1 MKASARQALNSGDTE
16 TRVGLRSRHL
26 GHPRRSNF
34 LAEPKIPTLL
44 PPAASDSASN
54 KLKEKKPGSRNKT
67 RSLVA
72 INPTAEQSTYRT
84 QNSVRTTPA
93 TSVALAARE
102 QVRQGLDPTTEKK
115 IAKAKNLEAGQN
127 TFEVIAKEWVSKHA
141 GSWTESYSEKVR
153 GLLHANLTP
162 RIGSIPI
169 SRITAVMLVD
179 AVRPIEA
186 RGAVEQAARALRWAK
201 AICRYAVA
209 TGRLT
214 SSPLADV
221 LATDILE
228 PRRTRSHPHL
238 TAAELG
244 DFLRQL
250 HDYQGRPETR
260 IAVQLLLLT
269 FVRTGE
275 LRAAQWNE
283 FDLDRQEWCIPAE
296 RMKMRAP
303 HWVPLSTR
311 ATTLLQELREF
322 SGYSAY
328 LFPNHGKHP
337 YMSEN
342 TINKAIAGIGY
353 KGRVVGHGF
362 RATAST
368 ILNESGRFSP
378 DVIERQLAHK
388 EQNEVRAAYH
398 RSEYRDERKKLM
410 QWWAEFLDAKQ
421 RGGEVVVLG
430 RSA

>member
-1 MKASARQALNSGDTE
+1 MLTDVSLRNAKPREKRYKLFDGK
-16 TRVGLRSRHL
+16 GLYLEVYPEGGRYWRL
-26 GHPRRSNF
+26 KYR
-34 LAEPKIPTLL
+34 LAG
-44 PPAASDSASN
+44 
-54 KLKEKKPGSRNKT
+54 KEKRF
-67 RSLVA
+67 A
-72 INPTAEQSTYRT
+72 IGVYPEIRIARARE
-84 QNSVRTTPA
+84 
-93 TSVALAARE
+93 VALAARE

-115 IAKAKNLEAGQN
+115 IAKARNVEDRQN
-127 TFEVIAKEWVSKHA
+127 TFEVIAIEWVAKHT
-141 GSWTESYSEKVR
+141 GSWAASYSEKVR
-153 GLLHANLTP
+153 GILNANLYP

-221 LATDILE
+221 LATDVLKS
-228 PRRTRSHPHL
+228 RKTRSHPHL

-311 ATTLLQELREF
+311 ATTLLKELREF

-342 TINKAIAGIGY
+342 TINKAIASVAADS
-353 KGRVVGHGF
+353 VVF
-362 RATAST
+362 IQTSVSPTAC
-368 ILNESGRFSP
+368 P
-378 DVIERQLAHK
+378 
-388 EQNEVRAAYH
+388 
-398 RSEYRDERKKLM
+398 
-410 QWWAEFLDAKQ
+410 
-421 RGGEVVVLG
+421 
-430 RSA
+430 